1 MSRRFFIIS
10 ILFLLFSASGSFSAE
25 QQKAKL
31 RGPVT
36 VTSESLT
43 ADNKSH
49 TALFEKNVVAKTSDM
64 TIYADRMLVFYSE
77 SGGEITKIEATG
89 EVKLHKDNRVIFAR
103 QAVYFADEDK
113 VVFTGEPRAVDGDN
127 VVTGSKMTYFVTEDR
142 SYVEGG
148 SKVFLK
154 NKKDR

>member
-1 MSRRFFIIS
+1 MSKQFFIIS
-10 ILFLLFSASGSFSAE
+10 TLFLLFSAIDSFSAE

-49 TALFEKNVVAKTSDM
+49 TAFFDGNVVAKTNDI
-64 TIYADRMLVFYSE
+64 TIYADRMLVFYNE
-77 SGGEITKIEATG
+77 SGGEITKIDATG
-89 EVKLHKDNRVIFAR
+89 NVKLLKDNRVIFAG

-142 SYVEGG
+142 SLVDN